1 MAFIK
6 VQKLVRDGNK
16 IISGSASIVDT
27 RYVPSDKYHAKHSV
41 IESVYNQL
49 SERSISDIRTIIQF

>member
-16 IISGSASIVDT
+16 ITSGSASIVDT
-27 RYVPSDKYHAKHSV
+27 RYVPSDKYHAEHSV
-41 IESVYNQL
+41 IERLGKVLYL
-49 SERSISDIRTIIQF
+49 SENRR

>member
-27 RYVPSDKYHAKHSV
+27 RYVPSDKYHAEHSV
-41 IESVYNQL
+41 IERLGKVLYL
-49 SERSISDIRTIIQF
+49 SENRR